1 MYIYEWREKKLTGFV
16 VAEAVATATAA
27 VAVVSFHNYL
37 PEKILHFSM
46 GNRKKMQTD
55 QWKFSLNIWNRKTGK
70 KTISVSSVDHKNF
83 WSTNFPMNSFNF
95 SSGICVYHV
104 IINLK
109 IEKMKMNM
117 EIKQKKNKKKND

>member
-16 VAEAVATATAA
+16 VAEAVAKATAA

-46 GNRKKMQTD
+46 GNRKKNANRSMKIQFKHPK
-55 QWKFSLNIWNRKTGK
+55 QNRKTGK

-83 WSTNFPMNSFNF
+83 
-95 SSGICVYHV
+95 
-104 IINLK
+104 
-109 IEKMKMNM
+109 
-117 EIKQKKNKKKND
+117 